1 MLQLPSPCML
11 SLSAIILSAITVGH
25 HSVCHHS
32 ASHHCLPSSCLPS
45 VTIAIFL
52 STITLLPFPVRPS
65 SCLTS
70 LCQLYLFRLPV
81 WHHSV
86 SYNCYIFLSDIT
98 SSAITVCLHSK
109 RHHCLPSSCRL
120 SLRQLSLSANF
131 RSAIT
136 VRFYHCVN
144 KICRRHISRHCH
156 VWYLFFFCVLFVII
170 Q

>member
-1 MLQLPSPCML
+1 MSVITISCHYCYLPVDHHSVTISCPSPLCHL
-11 SLSAIILSAITVGH
+11 SLSDKFLSYITLSATAV
-25 HSVCHHS
+25 
-32 ASHHCLPSSCLPS
+32 
-45 VTIAIFL
+45 
-52 STITLLPFPVRPS
+52 PS

-86 SYNCYIFLSDIT
+86 SYKCYIFLSDIT

-136 VRFYHCVN
+136 VLFYHCVN
-144 KICRRHISRHCH
+144 KICPRHISRHCH
-156 VWYLFFFCVLFVII
+156 TWDLFFFCVLFVII